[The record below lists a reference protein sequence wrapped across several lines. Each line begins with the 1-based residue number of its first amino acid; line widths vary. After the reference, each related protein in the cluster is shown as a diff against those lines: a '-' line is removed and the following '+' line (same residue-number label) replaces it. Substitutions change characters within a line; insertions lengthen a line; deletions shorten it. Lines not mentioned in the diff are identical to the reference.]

1 MADAAVFHSNTGLKH
16 TGRVPKNIT
25 TGHGV
30 IPTQDFQDGETA
42 KVNFSRQILLL
53 GTRVSKR

>member
-1 MADAAVFHSNTGLKH
+1 MADAAVFHSNTGLKY
-16 TGRVPKNIT
+16 TRRVSKIIT

-30 IPTQDFQDGETA
+30 QPTEDFQDGETA

-53 GTRVSKR
+53 STIAY

>member
-25 TGHGV
+25 TGLGV
-30 IPTQDFQDGETA
+30 EPTQDFQDGETA
-42 KVNFSRQILLL
+42 KVNFSRQMLLL
-53 GTRVSKR
+53 STIAY

>member
-16 TGRVPKNIT
+16 TGRVQKNFT

-30 IPTQDFQDGETA
+30 EPTQDFQDGETA
-42 KVNFSRQILLL
+42 KVNLSRQILLL
-53 GTRVSKR
+53 STIAY

>member
-30 IPTQDFQDGETA
+30 KPTQDFQDGETA

-53 GTRVSKR
+53 TTIAY

>member
-16 TGRVPKNIT
+16 TRRVSKIIT
-25 TGHGV
+25 TSHGV
-30 IPTQDFQDGETA
+30 QPTEDIQDGGFA

-53 GTRVSKR
+53 STIAY

>member
-1 MADAAVFHSNTGLKH
+1 MADAAVFHSNTGLKY
-16 TGRVPKNIT
+16 TRRVSKIIA

-30 IPTQDFQDGETA
+30 QPTEDIQDGGFA

-53 GTRVSKR
+53 STTAY

>member
-1 MADAAVFHSNTGLKH
+1 MADAAVFHSITGLKH
-16 TGRVPKNIT
+16 TGRVPKNFT

-30 IPTQDFQDGETA
+30 EPTQDFQDGETA

-53 GTRVSKR
+53 STIAY